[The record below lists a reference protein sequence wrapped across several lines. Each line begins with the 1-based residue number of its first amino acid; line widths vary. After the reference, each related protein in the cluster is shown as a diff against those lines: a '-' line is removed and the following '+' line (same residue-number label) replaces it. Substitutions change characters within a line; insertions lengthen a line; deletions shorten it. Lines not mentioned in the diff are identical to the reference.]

1 MSPVGGP
8 TDMLLKY
15 NTARLQLPKRKDD
28 RYIPLRLVYRGCE
41 GAVKIG
47 YRIGH
52 RTPWMQ
58 PHYFNPSAYSVE
70 RGKVILVVAGKGIGK
85 TNLMRNIIQAYYR
98 TTKNPIIAFQEK
110 RGDLNFN
117 RSPSL
122 NQIREAGIERIRLA
136 PPDGCA
142 SPQRYLVPLKESES
156 REEIELKIPLAEL
169 DYSTIAEYFGKRMSS
184 TVAGLVL
191 ERVWQSR
198 ENHMTIQDLVDA
210 VENEL
215 YRFQDDPYF
224 NTMVLHVK
232 RFIELLRMDQLLEVN
247 KAKTV
252 HGYIHPE
259 QINIVDL
266 SDLGDIDIKR
276 FVVAQML
283 KMVERA
289 YKRQEC
295 FIGITESHIYAP
307 ETGEFEAKREIIRLV
322 TVLARSYGWTVFLET
337 QSPDALERIVV
348 ENADEIYV
356 LGYVQRSKLARL
368 IRTASVKFEG
378 FIDIFYRVVDNIP
391 KGMGVYGSAVD
402 PMNPYVVRI
411 QLSPVG

>member
-1 MSPVGGP
+1 M
-8 TDMLLKY
+8 
-15 NTARLQLPKRKDD
+15 ARLQLPRRNDD

-41 GAVKIG
+41 NAVKIG

-98 TTKNPIIAFQEK
+98 TTRNPIVAFQEK

-117 RSPSL
+117 RTPSI
-122 NQIREAGIERIRLA
+122 NQIREVGIERIRLA
-136 PPDGCA
+136 PPEGCA
-142 SPQRYLVPLKESES
+142 SPQRKLIPLGEARDRDEF
-156 REEIELKIPLAEL
+156 ELRIPLAEL
-169 DYSTIAEYFGKRMSS
+169 DFSTISEYFGKRMSS

-191 ERVWQSR
+191 ERVWQRR
-198 ENHMTIQDLVDA
+198 ENHMTIHDLVDA

-215 YRFQDDPYF
+215 YRFQEDPYF
-224 NTMVLHVK
+224 NTMVLHAR
-232 RFIELLRMDQLLEVN
+232 RFIELLRMDRLLEVDR
-247 KAKTV
+247 ARSV
-252 HGYIHPE
+252 HHYIHPE

-266 SDLGDIDIKR
+266 SELGDIDVKR

-283 KMVERA
+283 KMIERA
-289 YKRQEC
+289 YKRREC

-307 ETGEFEAKREIIRLV
+307 ETGDFEAKREIIRLV

-337 QSPDALERIVV
+337 QSPDALERIVL
-348 ENADEIYV
+348 ENADEIYI
-356 LGYVQRSKLARL
+356 LGYVQRSKLTKL
-368 IRTASVKFEG
+368 IRTASVNLEG
-378 FIDIFYRVVDNIP
+378 FLDIFYRVADNIP

-402 PMNPYVVRI
+402 PTNPYVVRI